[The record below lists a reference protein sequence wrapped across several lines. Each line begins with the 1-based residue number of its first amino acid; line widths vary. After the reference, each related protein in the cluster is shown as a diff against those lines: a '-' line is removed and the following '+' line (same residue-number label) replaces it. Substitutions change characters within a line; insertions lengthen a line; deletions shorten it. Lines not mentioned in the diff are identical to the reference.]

1 MIHTSDSSKQA
12 GPKRNFSPIRWESFL
27 FITRFLAEYMGLAHV
42 IDKLRGRR
50 VKGSEKIQQT
60 ASQTRTL
67 HRPRENKHTTPV
79 RCRPRP
85 DLNLFSLNIFP
96 NSPSSPNLDQPRS
109 ALTYYSHS
117 PSLQDMEGEPYII
130 CPWPPLTYSIYN
142 TPSSPPP
149 LLGKNY

>member
-1 MIHTSDSSKQA
+1 MALPLSLRTYMIHTSDSSKQA
-12 GPKRNFSPIRWESFL
+12 GPKRNFSPIRWESFP

-67 HRPRENKHTTPV
+67 HRLRENKHTTPV

-85 DLNLFSLNIFP
+85 DLNLFSLNIFSI
-96 NSPSSPNLDQPRS
+96 SPSSPNLDQPRS
-109 ALTYYSHS
+109 ASTYLLSFTKSPGYGGRALYHLPLAPSH
-117 PSLQDMEGEPYII
+117 
-130 CPWPPLTYSIYN
+130 
-142 TPSSPPP
+142 
-149 LLGKNY
+149 LLDL